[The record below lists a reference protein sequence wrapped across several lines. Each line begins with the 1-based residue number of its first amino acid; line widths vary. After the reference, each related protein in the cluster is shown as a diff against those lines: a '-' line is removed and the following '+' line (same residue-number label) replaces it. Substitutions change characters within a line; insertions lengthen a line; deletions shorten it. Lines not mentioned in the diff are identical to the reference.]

1 MAVDYLRLIQVFAEA
16 TGHRELLS
24 APPEPQ
30 KIRSIPI
37 GESKQQAHFV
47 FDVALTKQVL
57 RNSDIYP
64 QDHFLDKLLN
74 DCKPDKVR
82 WVKLFVEKSP
92 EFLDGTSHTATRK
105 LFKTSIDRYVSI
117 ASSKDSDDIKT
128 LVLLELGKKN
138 CSALSVALSIV
149 RLRFTQIL
157 EEVLASP
164 ISIADDLLHGP
175 DIFTPSIRIKSIV
188 YRLNDLTNK
197 FIHENITGPEQ
208 DDSSFM
214 LPLLSLFYMASRPIL
229 TSLTALLNSKI
240 EHLGPSNI
248 DIFSDFKMTPT
259 NDLAR
264 EAARDTDL
272 DGVNIRKGDKLY
284 VMLFESTGC
293 PFSDEGSLPFGHGK
307 HLCPGADLS
316 RLILRQSMQA
326 AQTIAAEQWAQ
337 LRPSTIQ
344 TGRVSAFLSYEG

>member
-16 TGHRELLS
+16 TGHRELFS
-24 APPEPQ
+24 APSAPQ

-37 GESKQQAHFV
+37 GESKQRAHFV
-47 FDVALTKQVL
+47 FDIALTKQVL
-57 RNSDIYP
+57 RNSDSYL
-64 QDHFLDKLLN
+64 QDHFLDKLLIH
-74 DCKPDKVR
+74 CEPEKIQ

-117 ASSKDSDDIKT
+117 ASSKDSNDIKM
-128 LVLLELGKKN
+128 LVLQELSEGN
-138 CSALSVALSIV
+138 CSALSVAKSIV

-157 EEVLASP
+157 EEVLESP
-164 ISIADDLLHGP
+164 ISIADGLLYGP
-175 DIFTPSIRIKSIV
+175 DIFTPSIRIKAIIC
-188 YRLNDLTNK
+188 RLNDLTNK
-197 FIHENITGPEQ
+197 FVHENIPESKR
-208 DDSSFM
+208 DDDSFM

-229 TSLTALLNSKI
+229 SSLTALLNSKI
-240 EHLGPSNI
+240 EHVDPSNI
-248 DIFSDFKMTPT
+248 NIFSDFKMIPT
-259 NDLAR
+259 NYVAR

-272 DGVNIRKGDKLY
+272 DGISIRKGDKLY

-293 PFSDEGSLPFGHGK
+293 PFSDAATLPFGHGK

-326 AQTIAAEQWAQ
+326 AQAIAAEQWAL

-344 TGRVSAFLSYEG
+344 TGRGSAFLAYEV

>member
-16 TGHRELLS
+16 TGHRELFS
-24 APPEPQ
+24 APSVPQ

-57 RNSDIYP
+57 RNSDIYL
-64 QDHFLDKLLN
+64 QDHFLDKLLI
-74 DCKPDKVR
+74 DCEPEKVR

-117 ASSKDSDDIKT
+117 ASSKDSGDINT
-128 LVLLELGKKN
+128 LVLQELSKGN
-138 CSALSVALSIV
+138 CSALSMAKSIV

-157 EEVLASP
+157 EEVLEGSV
-164 ISIADDLLHGP
+164 SIADDLLFGP
-175 DIFTPSIRIKSIV
+175 DIFTPSIRIKSIIF
-188 YRLNDLTNK
+188 RLNDSTNQ
-197 FIHENITGPEQ
+197 FVHENIPEPKQ
-208 DDSSFM
+208 EDNSFM
-214 LPLLSLFYMASRPIL
+214 LPLLSLFYMASTPIL
-229 TSLTALLNSKI
+229 SSLTAHLNSKI
-240 EHLGPSNI
+240 EHVDFSNI
-248 DIFSDFKMTPT
+248 NVLSDFNMVPT
-259 NDLAR
+259 NYVAR
-264 EAARDTDL
+264 EAARDADL
-272 DGVNIRKGDKLY
+272 DGINIRKGDKLY

-293 PFSDEGSLPFGHGK
+293 PFSDVATLPFGHGK

-344 TGRVSAFLSYEG
+344 NGRGSAFLAYED